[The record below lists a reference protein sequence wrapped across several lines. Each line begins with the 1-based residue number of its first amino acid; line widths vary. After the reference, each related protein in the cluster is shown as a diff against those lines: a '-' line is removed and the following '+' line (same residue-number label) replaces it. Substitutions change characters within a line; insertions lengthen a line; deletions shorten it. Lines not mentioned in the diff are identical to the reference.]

1 MKIKELLI
9 EFREFL
15 NELLLSGLAF
25 IPLSSINRFKKY
37 QNSLKKYNLKYVDKL
52 LKRFLEEDNRAKNY
66 LDLSLWVDSFIL
78 ELEGVEVRIINL

>member
-25 IPLSSINRFKKY
+25 IPLSSIGKFKKY
-37 QNSLKKYNLKYVDKL
+37 QKSLEKYNLRYADKL
-52 LKRFLEEDNRAKNY
+52 LKKFLKNEEERAQNY
-66 LDLSLWVDSFIL
+66 LDLSIWIDSFIL
-78 ELEGVEVRIINL
+78 ELEGIEIGS